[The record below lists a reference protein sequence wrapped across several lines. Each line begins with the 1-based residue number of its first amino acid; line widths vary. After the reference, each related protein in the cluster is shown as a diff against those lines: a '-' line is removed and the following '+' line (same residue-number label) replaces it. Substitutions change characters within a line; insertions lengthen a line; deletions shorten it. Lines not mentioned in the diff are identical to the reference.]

1 MSEKR
6 PEEVEHDFF
15 VSLTHGDVGKLREL
29 ISDDLVLI
37 DVMSGSEVSG
47 LQLAEVL
54 QRGHLRFD
62 SIDRISFRTRSYDAV
77 AIITGQTVMAG
88 AYEGR
93 QFRINSAYTH
103 VFIKEN
109 DGWRLVSAQGTP
121 VTAAAPA

>member
-1 MSEKR
+1 MSEKQ

-15 VSLTHGDVGKLREL
+15 DSLTHGDVGKLREL

-47 LQLAEVL
+47 SQLAEVL

-109 DGWRLVSAQGTP
+109 GGWRLVSAQGTP